1 MLNNLLGLSNFN
13 IHSFSCELG
22 KQHVDMKMN
31 GTLTKKTNEEY
42 EPAAGRQHSQ
52 MEWVI

>member
-1 MLNNLLGLSNFN
+1 MLINLLGLSNFN

-22 KQHVDMKMN
+22 KLHVDMKMN

-42 EPAAGRQHSQ
+42 ENQQQEGSIVR
-52 MEWVI
+52 WNG